1 MGRIEGPKLIQRAVL
16 AAQYI
21 TQGRT
26 GEAEADAR
34 MCLLPANSH
43 TPFPSPNGGGAARR
57 RDRLSRSPGWPR
69 GVHRAARHLRAQ

>member
-1 MGRIEGPKLIQRAVL
+1 
-16 AAQYI
+16 
-21 TQGRT
+21 
-26 GEAEADAR
+26 

-69 GVHRAARHLRAQ
+69 GVHRAARHLRAQLLGHQALKLAHP